1 MKTQKMK
8 RTVLMLFAVLLTL
21 TFADSALAKFKPQNQ
36 LKFRLQLSNEQVV
49 PPLET
54 FSEMT
59 GNATITFDWAMRFVT
74 VSMKIS
80 DNFSGVTAIHLH
92 LGEAGAGDGVSDI
105 VVTVEDFS
113 SAPITD
119 RTFNVLEV
127 IANERVVPVDSV
139 NNIAS
144 LYQAVRDG
152 RVYLDVHSVD
162 FPDSEVRGQ
171 IFPAR

>member
-1 MKTQKMK
+1 MK
-8 RTVLMLFAVLLTL
+8 RTVLLLFAVLLTL

-36 LKFRLQLSNEQVV
+36 LRFKLQLSNAQVI
-49 PPLET
+49 PPLGSY
-54 FSEMT
+54 SEME
-59 GNATITFDWAMRFVT
+59 GGGDITFNWAMRSARVF
-74 VSMKIS
+74 MKIK

-105 VVTVEDFS
+105 VVTVKEFDPAFM
-113 SAPITD
+113 D
-119 RTFNVLEV
+119 RTFTVLEV
-127 IANERVVPVDSV
+127 ITNERVETVDSV

-162 FPDSEVRGQ
+162 FPNGEIRGQ

>member
-8 RTVLMLFAVLLTL
+8 RPVLLLFAVLLTL
-21 TFADSALAKFKPQNQ
+21 TFTDSALAKFKPQIQ
-36 LKFRLQLSNEQVV
+36 LRFRLKLSNAQVV
-49 PPLET
+49 PPLGT

-59 GNATITFDWAMRFVT
+59 GNATITFDWAMRSARI
-74 VSMKIS
+74 SMKIS

-113 SAPITD
+113 GAPITD
-119 RTFNVLEV
+119 RTFTVLELFS
-127 IANERVVPVDSV
+127 NERVVPVDSV
-139 NNIAS
+139 NDIAS

-152 RVYLDVHSVD
+152 RIYLDVHSVD
-162 FPDSEVRGQ
+162 FPSGEIRGQ